1 MKLTTR
7 HHMLLPCIAAL
18 LLAGGIPA
26 VARPAQQASAP
37 PVTPIRASAL
47 EIRQIHSDDVK
58 LPAEFQMSMYENVV
72 EQVNKANRFEHV
84 YRDGDRTAADAPELV
99 TLNCTV
105 TGFKQGSAE
114 ARQVTTVAG
123 ATSITVHLVFTDKNG
138 KTLFEND
145 VKGRVRLFGENLRA
159 TYDFGKKTAAVVRA
173 DFLPATPEHK

>member
-1 MKLTTR
+1 MTPSVRR
-7 HHMLLPCIAAL
+7 HVQLACIAAS
-18 LLAGGIPA
+18 LLAVGIPA
-26 VARPAQQASAP
+26 LARPAQQASAP

-47 EIRQIHSDDVK
+47 EIRQIHSNDVK

-72 EQVNKANRFEHV
+72 EQVDKTKRFEHV
-84 YRDGDRTAADAPELV
+84 YRDGDRDAAAAPELV

-145 VKGRVRLFGENLRA
+145 VKGQVRLFGENLRA
-159 TYDFGKKTAAVVRA
+159 TYDFGKKTAAVVRT
-173 DFLPATPEHK
+173 DFLPTTPEHK

>member
-1 MKLTTR
+1 MTPSARR
-7 HHMLLPCIAAL
+7 HVLLPCVAAL
-18 LLAGGIPA
+18 LLAVGIPA
-26 VARPAQQASAP
+26 LARPAQQPSAP

-72 EQVNKANRFEHV
+72 DQVDKTKRFEHV
-84 YRDGDRTAADAPELV
+84 YRDGDRDAAAAPELV

-105 TGFKQGSAE
+105 TGFKEGSAE

-145 VKGRVRLFGENLRA
+145 VKGQVRLFGENLRA
-159 TYDFGKKTAAVVRA
+159 TYDFGKKTAAVVRT